1 MKTHGYYPL
10 AIFGT
15 KCWNSFS
22 KAHALH
28 FPFNINVAAMPGRDE
43 TNATNVSATNGM
55 QKSVVL
61 VEVLFMTIVE
71 NSSDP
76 LLFVAR

>member
-1 MKTHGYYPL
+1 
-10 AIFGT
+10 
-15 KCWNSFS
+15 
-22 KAHALH
+22 
-28 FPFNINVAAMPGRDE
+28 MPGRDE